1 MHLCRLTF
9 NHTSYHRRYSS
20 SDDGTDARNRPL
32 ANRVGFMPG
41 HQLFLES
48 HNRCINLLN
57 LNGEH
62 LQYLARQTR

>member
-1 MHLCRLTF
+1 MMGPMP
-9 NHTSYHRRYSS
+9 
-20 SDDGTDARNRPL
+20 DRPL
-32 ANRVGFMPG
+32 ADRVGFMPG